1 MAQVDYFNEH
11 TETPVEGKH
20 FADWA
25 FEEQEVF
32 KIFQPSESQAG
43 VKLSHYVESHR
54 TQVLSCLAETL
65 WCKSARHMSVFTVD
79 VSTLMRNDMT
89 AVKVWKWI
97 IHSKV

>member
-1 MAQVDYFNEH
+1 MAQVDYFHEH

-65 WCKSARHMSVFTVD
+65 WCKSAWHMSVFTVD
-79 VSTLMRNDMT
+79 VLDTHE
-89 AVKVWKWI
+89 KWHDSCEGLKI
-97 IHSKV
+97 NNSF

>member
-1 MAQVDYFNEH
+1 MTAQVEYFHEQ

-54 TQVLSCLAETL
+54 TQSLSCLAETL
-65 WCKSARHMSVFTVD
+65 WCKSAWRMSVFTVD
-79 VSTLMRNDMT
+79 VLDTHE
-89 AVKVWKWI
+89 KWHDSCEGLKM
-97 IHSKV
+97 IHSF